1 MNQNNGISFFQY
13 FYLFSRILIIDTFPS
28 KPVIGGFHFVK
39 IILILESLNSSSII
53 SKIAFEYFAPT
64 LKHSYGMTSII
75 DLTSTL
81 NELILEKYGLE
92 KELDIL
98 GFSMGGIIGRYWIQ
112 KFNGYKRTRRFLS
125 IGSPHKGTLIAQLVP
140 KYPFRGIS
148 EMKINSKFLRTLA
161 NNDSFLEDIEC
172 INFFTY
178 WDLMVFPS
186 WWTNLNLGKNITV
199 KVYKHRNLIRNKSV
213 VDKII
218 GEIIM

>member
-1 MNQNNGISFFQY
+1 LEKRN
-13 FYLFSRILIIDTFPS
+13 P
-28 KPVIGGFHFVK
+28 
-39 IILILESLNSSSII
+39 IILIHGLWNTSNIFSSITTKLDHI
-53 SKIAFEYFAPT
+53 GIEYFAPT
-64 LKHSYGMTSII
+64 LVHKNGMTSII
-75 DLTSTL
+75 DLTNTL

-112 KFNGYKRTRRFLS
+112 KYNGYKRARRFIS
-125 IGSPHKGTLIAQLVP
+125 IGAPHKGTLTAQLVP

-148 EMKINSKFLRTLA
+148 EMKINSNFLRELA
-161 NNDSFLEDIEC
+161 KNDFFLENIEC

-186 WWTNLNLGKNITV
+186 WWTNLNLGKRISV
-199 KVYKHRNLIRNKSV
+199 KIYKHRNLVRNKSV

-218 GEIIM
+218 SEIIL